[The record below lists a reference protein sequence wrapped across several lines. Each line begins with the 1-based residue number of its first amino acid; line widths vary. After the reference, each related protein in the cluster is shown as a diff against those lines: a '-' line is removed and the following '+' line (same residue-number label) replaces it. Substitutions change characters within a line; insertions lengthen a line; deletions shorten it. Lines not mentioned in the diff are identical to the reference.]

1 MPLGLLHESV
11 GAAACE
17 LLAGT
22 GHQPLPIREAHLSPS
37 TCLPYSPS
45 EKFALKEQGV
55 CVCGE

>member
-22 GHQPLPIREAHLSPS
+22 GHRPLPILGSTSLSLPR
-37 TCLPYSPS
+37 LPYSL
-45 EKFALKEQGV
+45 LKNLS
-55 CVCGE
+55 